1 MSAIA
6 KPLISSSTCDTPEVR
21 IPSERVLSIEK
32 MDITNAQTATGIKR
46 QVIVNVDSGNNSPK
60 TIVLTYSSGA
70 NDAANETLRNNSYT
84 ALVAAL
90 TTVVV

>member
-21 IPSERVLSIEK
+21 IPSEKVLAIEK
-32 MDITNAQTATGIKR
+32 MDVTNAQNATGYKR
-46 QVIVNVDSGNNSPK
+46 QIQVSLDSGSGAPRSI
-60 TIVLTYSSGA
+60 TLTYSSGA
-70 NDAANETLRNNSYT
+70 NDAANEVLRNASYT
-84 ALVAAL
+84 ALVGAL

>member
-1 MSAIA
+1 MSAIT

-32 MDITNAQTATGIKR
+32 LDITNAQTSTTFKR
-46 QVIVNVDSGNNSPK
+46 QIIVTWDPGAGAIRVV
-60 TIVLTYSSGA
+60 TLTYSSGA
-70 NDAANETLRNNSYT
+70 NDAANVVLRDASYT
-84 ALVAAL
+84 ALVGAL